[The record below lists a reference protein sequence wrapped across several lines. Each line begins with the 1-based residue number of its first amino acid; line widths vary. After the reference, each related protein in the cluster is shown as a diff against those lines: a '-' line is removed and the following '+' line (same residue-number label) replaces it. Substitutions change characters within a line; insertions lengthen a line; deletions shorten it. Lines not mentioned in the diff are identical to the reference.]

1 MLQSAPS
8 TPTLTLPIRSKVW
21 FSLLLLV
28 SVVAASVAN
37 AWPLLALRSNG
48 QTSAYFAKQA
58 ALSTRPAIASH
69 TTGQP
74 LDSVAITIWF
84 LPTQE
89 TFYAQDIFAKR
100 LERGQTADGQVAY
113 FVDFD
118 EAGLTQYLNYWFA
131 NWAARYVN
139 FRNAQVDLK
148 PGGLVI
154 YGDLDLGTKWQRVGA
169 VFNLDE
175 SGRQFN
181 FVGVDIDGQLMAAPP
196 AGPIATAAIALTVNG
211 NRALQDLKFI
221 DPAGILA
228 IQQITLTEDG
238 AQIVVH

>member
-1 MLQSAPS
+1 MIQSAP
-8 TPTLTLPIRSKVW
+8 PTLTPSLPARSNIW
-21 FSLLLLV
+21 LSLLLLV
-28 SVVAASVAN
+28 SLAGASLAN

-48 QTSAYFAKQA
+48 QTSVYFEKQA
-58 ALSTRPAIASH
+58 ALGARPAIAWPKANQS
-69 TTGQP
+69 
-74 LDSVAITIWF
+74 LDSVDITIWF

-113 FVDFD
+113 FIDFD
-118 EAGLTQYLNYWFA
+118 EASLTQYLNYWFA

-139 FRNAQVDLK
+139 FRNAQVALK
-148 PGGLVI
+148 PSGLII
-154 YGDLDLGTKWQRVGA
+154 YGDVDLGTHWQRVGA

-181 FVGVDIDGQLMAAPP
+181 FVGVDIDGQLMSIPP
-196 AGPIATAAIALTVNG
+196 AGPIATAAMALTVNG

-221 DPAGILA
+221 DPAGTLS
-228 IQQITLTEDG
+228 IQQIVLTEDG